1 MVNLI
6 GLAEIARAKSEFQV
20 WRTLAPELVEPR
32 LAGQW
37 LSSDP
42 EYCQR
47 ATTFLRI
54 AAGLED
60 AGAAD
65 AFQ

>member
-1 MVNLI
+1 VVSLI
-6 GLAEIARAKSEFQV
+6 GLGELVRAKSEFQMF
-20 WRTLAPELVEPR
+20 RDLAPEFVEAR

-37 LSSDP
+37 LSTSP
-42 EYCQR
+42 EFRQR

-60 AGAAD
+60 PSMAEALR
-65 AFQ
+65 